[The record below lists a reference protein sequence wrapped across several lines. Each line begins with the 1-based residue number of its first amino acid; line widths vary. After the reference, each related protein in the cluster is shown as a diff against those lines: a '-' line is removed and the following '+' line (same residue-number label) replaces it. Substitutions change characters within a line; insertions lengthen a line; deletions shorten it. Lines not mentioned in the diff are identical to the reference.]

1 MHANFP
7 PTSWLVSAGAAR
19 GRFGVLEGRLQL
31 VHKLWRAYQ
40 AHRDF
45 LAVEKLRACTYNLL
59 RALTRSCAGRRPS
72 AGPRSRLATRPGAMR
87 ARTVTSVGSPGVCQ
101 CPPHE
106 PSFAQIS
113 LPALDCCL
121 MCDASPSAR
130 SRTLHGRSTHPAGS
144 GDMRQCSDDVA
155 AHAQVPRKPL
165 KQPRL
170 WLLENAGHE
179 LWLQGVMRSRR
190 PWGVWRVG
198 FVSAGLANPWYT

>member
-72 AGPRSRLATRPGAMR
+72 AAPRSRLATRPGAMR

-113 LPALDCCL
+113 LPAFVGLLSDVRC
-121 MCDASPSAR
+121 MAPPHSRAR
-130 SRTLHGRSTHPAGS
+130 SMAFQHIQQGAGTDDCALTWLLPMRRFRANHSSSHGS
-144 GDMRQCSDDVA
+144 GYLRMQAMNS
-155 AHAQVPRKPL
+155 
-165 KQPRL
+165 
-170 WLLENAGHE
+170 
-179 LWLQGVMRSRR
+179 
-190 PWGVWRVG
+190 G
-198 FVSAGLANPWYT
+198 FKG